1 MRAELE
7 TVMPSANEQ
16 REQRKGNV
24 YSLREAAERLEVE
37 RMHKSQVSTSNLG
50 GFCSAYYF
58 RLPDCLLSCIDILT
72 L

>member
-1 MRAELE
+1 MGAELV
-7 TVMPSANEQ
+7 TVMPSVNEQ
-16 REQRKGNV
+16 REQRKANF
-24 YSLREAAERLEVE
+24 YRLHEAAEHLEVE
-37 RMHKSQVSTSNLG
+37 GRHKSKISTSNIG